1 MKYMS
6 QIKVMD
12 EVLAN
17 KIAAGEVVERCMNVV
32 KELVENAI
40 DAASSEIRIDLIDS
54 GIKEIKVTDNG
65 IGMDQEDAT
74 LAFSRHATSKLKQIE
89 DLFHI
94 DSLGFRGEALPSIAS
109 VSEVILNT
117 SDGTTGTKIH
127 ISGGKILSV
136 ERADLRQGTSI
147 LVRNLFYNTP
157 VRLKYLK
164 SLYTELSYITE
175 YVHKMALSYPRVK
188 FVLTNN
194 QKVLLNTDGS
204 NRLLKVIND
213 IYGLA
218 VTKKMIEI
226 QGVNDDYELSG
237 YISYPEI
244 QKSNKNGITLL
255 INGRYI
261 KNNEIIR
268 IITDSYHTYMPP
280 DKYPIAVLK
289 IDVDSVLIDV
299 NVHPTKMD
307 IKFSKIDTLK
317 ELIESVIKGELERLT
332 LIPDASLETT
342 IEGTETRISTNYT
355 QKRQD
360 EFDEQKKKEEFE
372 EFEKMTLDFE
382 KENTYEVKEEKI
394 CFRTENI
401 DPSENDELNSKVTKS
416 RIKPMYPVGLVH
428 GTYVIA
434 ENEEGMFL
442 IDQHAANERIN
453 YEYYLE
459 QLSNPTPLQTDLL
472 IPITLEFP
480 TNEYLVLKENFGVLT
495 NMGFV
500 FEEFGFQTLVI
511 RTIPIWL
518 PKGNEERAVLKI
530 IEIIIEKE
538 SFDLKRYVHQV
549 AATIACKASIKANDH
564 IMKEDMEVLLE
575 RLRNCE
581 NPFTCPHGRPTI
593 ITYSKYDLEK
603 LFKRSM

>member
-1 MKYMS
+1 MS
-6 QIKVMD
+6 KIEIMD

-40 DAASSEIRIDLIDS
+40 DASSTEIHVDLIDS

-65 IGMDQEDAT
+65 IGMDKEDAC
-74 LAFSRHATSKLKQIE
+74 LAFSRHATSKLKKID

-109 VSEVILNT
+109 VSDVTLKT
-117 SDGTTGTKIH
+117 SNGEIGTEIH

-136 ERADLRQGTSI
+136 ENGELRQGTSV
-147 LVRNLFYNTP
+147 LVKDLFYNTP

-164 SLYTELSYITE
+164 NLYTELSHISEYI
-175 YVHKMALSYPRVK
+175 HKMALSYPNIK

-194 QKVLLNTDGS
+194 EKVLLNTDGS
-204 NRLLKVIND
+204 NRLLKVIHD
-213 IYGLA
+213 IYGLS

-226 QGVNDDYELSG
+226 HEENEDYEVFG

-244 QKSNKNGITLL
+244 AKSNKNRITLL
-255 INGRYI
+255 VNGRYI

-268 IITDSYHTYMPP
+268 IIADSYHTYLPP
-280 DKYPIAVLK
+280 DKYPIVILK
-289 IDVDSVLIDV
+289 IEVDPILIDV

-307 IKFSKIDTLK
+307 IKFSKMDTLK
-317 ELIESVIKGELERLT
+317 SLLNETIKKKLEHLT

-342 IEGTETRISTNYT
+342 VIGQETKISTNYT
-355 QKRQD
+355 PKSYE
-360 EFDEQKKKEEFE
+360 EFDAKKKEAEFQ

-382 KENTYEVKEEKI
+382 NKKTYEV
-394 CFRTENI
+394 
-401 DPSENDELNSKVTKS
+401 SENSTDFEKS
-416 RIKPMYPVGLVH
+416 TGFEKQEREEVRIKKMYPVGLVH
-428 GTYVIA
+428 GTYIIA
-434 ENEEGMFL
+434 ENEDGMYI

-459 QLSNPTPLQTDLL
+459 QLSNPKKIQVDLL
-472 IPITLEFP
+472 IPISLEFP
-480 TNEYLVLKENFGVLT
+480 TEEYVILKQNFYLLED
-495 NMGFV
+495 MGFIL
-500 FEEFGFQTLVI
+500 EEFGFQTIVI

-518 PKGNEERAVLKI
+518 PKGNEERAIQKI
-530 IEIIIEKE
+530 IEIIIDKE
-538 SFDLKRYVHQV
+538 SFDMKRFVHMV
-549 AATIACKASIKANDH
+549 AATVACKASIKANDH
-564 IMKEDMEVLLE
+564 IEKKDMEVLLE
-575 RLRNCE
+575 RLSNCQ